1 MSKILQV
8 WKVNNYGKGVIDG
21 SQDFF
26 RITPDPSTNGGG
38 AEWGGIT
45 GTLSAQTDLQEALN
59 GKVAKADYTPAH
71 SVLAQQSGT
80 GSPTSVQIGT
90 NEILGRLSGGGSN
103 IKGLTTSET
112 RTLLSINNVDN
123 TSDLNKP
130 ISTATQT
137 ALNNRLDVL
146 ISDNAETSLTGVT
159 VETIV
164 RTYPIPANS
173 LNDFAQIETFIQI
186 DKAGGTGNSD
196 VRIYIAP
203 NSDNTTGAI
212 QLVRIRMSIAN
223 QSAGLKRIHKLL
235 GTNIRTML
243 TDVNA
248 SNTDET
254 NTGLASSI
262 QTYDRTQL
270 RYLHVTI
277 SPASTS
283 ESHTLWNV
291 YVLGARL
298 KTTI

>member
-8 WKVNNYGKGVIDG
+8 WKADNFGKGVLNG

-26 RITPDPSTNGGG
+26 RITPDPSTNGVG

-45 GTLSAQTDLQEALN
+45 GTLSTQTDLQTALN
-59 GKVAKADYTPAH
+59 G
-71 SVLAQQSGT
+71 
-80 GSPTSVQIGT
+80 
-90 NEILGRLSGGGSN
+90 
-103 IKGLTTSET
+103 
-112 RTLLSINNVDN
+112 
-123 TSDLNKP
+123 
-130 ISTATQT
+130 
-137 ALNNRLDVL
+137 RLDVL

-159 VETIV
+159 AETIV
-164 RTYPIPANS
+164 RTYPIPGNS

-186 DKAGGTGNSD
+186 DKASGTGNSD

-212 QLVRIRMSIAN
+212 QLVRLRLTTVN